1 MKTTFLTLT
10 GGYLLPLFK
19 SIEYRLSIEECLI
32 KAEREQ
38 DPGKYDDGEFIRVSN
53 EYVGETL
60 TVISDKF
67 GETVAVFNKDGN
79 EVEFEKTR
87 PLSAEKWQAFRQ
99 KDPFLPESLQM
110 KGMRTHEDIYQRNL
124 HKGTG

>member
-19 SIEYRLSIEECLI
+19 SITQRLSVEECLI
-32 KAEREQ
+32 KAEREE
-38 DPGKYDDGEFIRVSN
+38 DPGMYDDGEFIRVSD

-60 TVISDKF
+60 TVISDEF
-67 GETVAVFNKDGN
+67 GEIKAVFNNDGN

-87 PLSAEKWQAFRQ
+87 PLSSEKWQAFQ
-99 KDPFLPESLQM
+99 EEDPFLPESLRM
-110 KGMRTHEDIYQRNL
+110 KGMRTHSNIFLSGFRN
-124 HKGTG
+124 KSS